1 MKPKPTHLHR
11 RRMSRRLRSPQRQ
24 PAEMRVQR
32 AGNGGRLSRSMTA
45 SSKNWPAC
53 LGQGPRPVQPDPD
66 WTMPM
71 RIVPTEEARAAITE
85 MTIIILKDQCGLR
98 KALAGRSR
106 ADIRCQPSHDIEAA
120 AEPFR
125 RRKR

>member
-1 MKPKPTHLHR
+1 LKPKPTHLHR

-24 PAEMRVQR
+24 PAEMRGQR

-53 LGQGPRPVQPDPD
+53 LGQGPRPDQPDPD

-71 RIVPTEEARAAITE
+71 RIVPTEEARAAINYN
-85 MTIIILKDQCGLR
+85 DSYHPRGSVQ
-98 KALAGRSR
+98 LAEGATQ
-106 ADIRCQPSHDIEAA
+106 ADLARTY
-120 AEPFR
+120 
-125 RRKR
+125 